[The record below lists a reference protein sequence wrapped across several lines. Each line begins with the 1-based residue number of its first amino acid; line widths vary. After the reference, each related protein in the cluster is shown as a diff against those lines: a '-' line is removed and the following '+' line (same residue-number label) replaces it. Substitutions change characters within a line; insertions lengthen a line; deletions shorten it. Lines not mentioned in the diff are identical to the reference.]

1 MLSRAG
7 LNRLIPRADMLL
19 ILAANAPDVDAISWI
34 GGSTAHLHYHRWY
47 THSWMLVPL
56 IAILPV
62 LIHRLFVKQGFRWM
76 YAYLLS
82 LIGVVSH
89 ILLDMTNSYGVRALL
104 PLHSDWLSFNTTFV
118 VDPWIWAVLT
128 LAVGGPFISSLVS
141 SEIGAKKSTGQGW
154 AIFALL
160 FIVLYDA
167 GRYVAHDRAMQI
179 LNSRI
184 YNGETPKRVG
194 AFPQFA
200 NPLRWSAV
208 VELPGSY
215 WVSSVNLLEE
225 FDPSGGRVFFKSPFT
240 PEVEA
245 ARATEPFRVFADFNQ
260 WQLWRTT
267 PMPQPEGSQ
276 LVQLFDLR
284 FGNPVEPG
292 FVAEANVLPGKRVED
307 AEFRFGQFRVTPS
320 QP

>member
-1 MLSRAG
+1 MLSRVG
-7 LNRLIPRADMLL
+7 LNRLTPRADMLL
-19 ILAANAPDVDAISWI
+19 ILAANAPDVDAIAWI
-34 GGSTAHLHYHRWY
+34 GGATSHLHYHRWY
-47 THSWMLVPL
+47 THSVMLVPL

-62 LIHRLFVKQGFRWM
+62 LIHRLFVRQSYPWL

-167 GRYVAHDRAMQI
+167 GRYVAHDRAMRI

-225 FDPSGGRVFFKSPFT
+225 FDPSAGRVFFKSPFT

-245 ARATEPFRVFADFNQ
+245 ARATQPFRVFADFNQ

-284 FGNPVEPG
+284 FGNPVAPG
-292 FVAEANVLPGKRVED
+292 FVAEANVVPGKRVEG
-307 AEFRFGQFRVTPS
+307 AEFRFGQFRVTSNEP
-320 QP
+320 